1 MLKTTCFHNNEYASL
16 WSCICFCCVCICLYV
31 RFSTD
36 PCFPSE
42 LQWVSESNLV
52 SVDWIDQCKDLLYS
66 FDQAASVVYSDK
78 RVMEFVFISSL
89 LTEDIFVYHCIHWK
103 WKVSFFQE
111 KCIRCVQQ
119 KRCVQWNKC
128 VSQNR
133 WFPWCVRFSLCLKSG

>member
-89 LTEDIFVYHCIHWK
+89 LTEDIFVYHCI
-103 WKVSFFQE
+103 
-111 KCIRCVQQ
+111 
-119 KRCVQWNKC
+119 
-128 VSQNR
+128 
-133 WFPWCVRFSLCLKSG
+133 LCLFFKKNVYGVFNRKGVLNGTNVFHRTDGFLGVLDFHCV